1 MIDWLKKIFKD
12 KKAIPLKGASENK
25 YYIEKYKDFDKII
38 ATLYKAKDSSGKEIV
53 IDGIVTPLKV
63 DNRRLCSVP
72 NDQGSKP
79 HCAAY
84 SICNIVEALIWKKTG
99 HLIELDADQVYAKAK
114 QLDKNI
120 NEDGTYLEYAI
131 KAAIDLG
138 GFGKQSK
145 DIKIGFLYNS
155 KTDATMTQLKRL
167 LHKYDFLHAGFLID
181 NGWYNATNRD
191 YAIHKGNTSLGGHA
205 VIICG
210 YDQDGVYIQN
220 SWSQAWGSHGFAV
233 LPWNLA
239 KEQLL
244 YCCYVENFHC
254 N

>member
-1 MIDWLKKIFKD
+1 MVNWLKKLFNKEET
-12 KKAIPLKGASENK
+12 APLKGAVENK

-38 ATLYKAKDSSGKEIV
+38 ATLYKAKDLSGKEIV

-63 DNRRLCSVP
+63 DNRQLCSVP

-131 KAAIDLG
+131 KAAIELG

-145 DIKIGFLYNS
+145 DVKIGFLYNN
-155 KTDATMTQLKRL
+155 KTDAAMTQLKRL
-167 LHKYDFLHAGFLID
+167 LHKYDFLHTGFLID

-191 YAIHKGNTSLGGHA
+191 YVIHKGNISLGGHA

-233 LPWNLA
+233 LPWSLA

-244 YCCYVENFHC
+244 YCCFIENFHT